1 MAISSLFV
9 INLDLNHMFDSRLC
23 EFHNNHDDDDDA
35 EVFVVGKLSKRAQMV
50 FAWL

>member
-1 MAISSLFV
+1 MAMSSLFV

-23 EFHNNHDDDDDA
+23 EFHNDYDDDDA
-35 EVFVVGKLSKRAQMV
+35 EVFVVGKLSKLAQMV